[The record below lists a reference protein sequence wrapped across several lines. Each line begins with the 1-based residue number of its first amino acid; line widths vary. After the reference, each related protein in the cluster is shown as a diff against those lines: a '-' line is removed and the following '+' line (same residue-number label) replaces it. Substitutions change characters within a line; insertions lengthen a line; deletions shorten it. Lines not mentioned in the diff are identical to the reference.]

1 VNLIRRLLRAF
12 AREVDLD
19 VLVDL
24 AATRGVTLRG
34 VVVDD
39 SDNRLSA
46 GSRETRE
53 DESTEDLQALARAT
67 LVKRCR
73 ADLVILHFATVPNR
87 THRLIVKTLEIV
99 EKNLAGV

>member
-1 VNLIRRLLRAF
+1 MNLIRRLLTQEA
-12 AREVDLD
+12 DLD

-46 GSRETRE
+46 G
-53 DESTEDLQALARAT
+53 
-67 LVKRCR
+67 
-73 ADLVILHFATVPNR
+73 
-87 THRLIVKTLEIV
+87 
-99 EKNLAGV
+99 

>member
-12 AREVDLD
+12 AQEADLD
-19 VLVDL
+19 VPVDL

-46 GSRETRE
+46 G
-53 DESTEDLQALARAT
+53 
-67 LVKRCR
+67 
-73 ADLVILHFATVPNR
+73 
-87 THRLIVKTLEIV
+87 
-99 EKNLAGV
+99 